1 MLDERR
7 PRKNNKE
14 AGQKRPG
21 GFAPLDPGL
30 GSGASPKNHLE
41 KANPRQAVLAR
52 RGFGKAD
59 SSEPAPVASAL
70 DLRSGRDP
78 DAKPLTLPRTHLH
91 SVSWQG

>member
-1 MLDERR
+1 MSAACAKAT
-7 PRKNNKE
+7 RK
-14 AGQKRPG
+14 PG
-21 GFAPLDPGL
+21 KSGPAASRSWIQGL
-30 GSGASPKNHLE
+30 RSGASPKNHLK

-70 DLRSGRDP
+70 DLRPGRDP

>member
-1 MLDERR
+1 MSAARAKAT
-7 PRKNNKE
+7 RKP
-14 AGQKRPG
+14 GQKQPG
-21 GFAPLDPGL
+21 GFAFLIQGL
-30 GSGASPKNHLE
+30 RSGASPKNHLE
-41 KANPRQAVLAR
+41 KSNPLQAVLAR

-78 DAKPLTLPRTHLH
+78 DAKPLTLPCTPLH